1 MSNVDSLQA
10 VHNYYLKKYTALG
23 LPPLEASET
32 EWAALAAMHR
42 AGWKLPQRL
51 PSPEALALAALLA
64 PSAGA
69 AAATG
74 ATPVATA
81 GTPSD
86 PATGSRADP
95 TAGTPTSPTT
105 GAFVIRATG
114 SSFDPVA
121 GSSSRPAAGLLS
133 DPATGS
139 PSDPTAPVPEL
150 DQRLRDF
157 GLWLRDEPMAWGW
170 YEDSP
175 LTDEELAT
183 AENRAAWREFQAGA
197 QAEAQAL
204 CDTIFGG
211 PGLVALA
218 PDAFE
223 HGDVPRESVW
233 PLLDVL
239 VCLRKNGVAYRFV
252 PEDAMAPQRAGRL
265 EVAGLTLDYELPD
278 WATGLPWVTLD
289 YAAYALD

>member
-1 MSNVDSLQA
+1 MPNVDSLQA

-42 AGWKLPQRL
+42 AGWKLPPRL

-64 PSAGA
+64 PSAGKAVAGA
-69 AAATG
+69 AAA
-74 ATPVATA
+74 APTA
-81 GTPSD
+81 GSLSRPTTGSLAD
-86 PATGSRADP
+86 PATGTPADP
-95 TAGTPTSPTT
+95 TT
-105 GAFVIRATG
+105 
-114 SSFDPVA
+114 
-121 GSSSRPAAGLLS
+121 
-133 DPATGS
+133 
-139 PSDPTAPVPEL
+139 PVPAL

-157 GLWLRDEPMAWGW
+157 GLWLRDYPLEWGW

-175 LTDEELAT
+175 LTDEELAS
-183 AENRAAWREFQAGA
+183 AENRAAWREFQAA
-197 QAEAQAL
+197 ARAEAQAL

-218 PDAFE
+218 PDAFD
-223 HGDVPRESVW
+223 HGEVRSESVW

-239 VCLRKNGVAYRFV
+239 VCLRKNGVAYRFM
-252 PEDAMAPQRAGRL
+252 PKDAMAPQRAGRL
-265 EVAGLTLDYELPD
+265 EVAGLTLAYELPD

-289 YAAYALD
+289 YADYALD